1 MPAVAIS
8 AINFRAMAGAHGASL
23 ASPWLPREVLYMETL
38 GNGLV
43 ILGNGAWETVSA
55 LASPLTLGLVLII
68 GGLAWMARLELD
80 DVDRANSKPEIG
92 IH

>member
-1 MPAVAIS
+1 
-8 AINFRAMAGAHGASL
+8 
-23 ASPWLPREVLYMETL
+23 METL

-43 ILGNGAWETVSA
+43 MLANGAWETAGA
-55 LASPLTLGLVLII
+55 LASPLTLGLIIII